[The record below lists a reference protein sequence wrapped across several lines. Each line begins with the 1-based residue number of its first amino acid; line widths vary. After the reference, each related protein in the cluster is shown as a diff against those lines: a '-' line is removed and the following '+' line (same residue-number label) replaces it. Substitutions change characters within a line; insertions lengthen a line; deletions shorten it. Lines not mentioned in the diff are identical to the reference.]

1 MPAAQTLQRH
11 TAIVKCLRMFRPA
24 RKRTVAPTIALQTA
38 FASSSRPAR
47 QSSVASCRASD
58 RVRRHVRH
66 RLRGLAL
73 TTHSIVRIG

>member
-38 FASSSRPAR
+38 FASSSRPGPT
-47 QSSVASCRASD
+47 QLCGVLQG
-58 RVRRHVRH
+58 VRSGAAPR
-66 RLRGLAL
+66 
-73 TTHSIVRIG
+73 